1 MRKFTYF
8 LTAAAR
14 EYVPNHFLMAERRL
28 KSLLPHRLDSVPED
42 VLKRVHYY
50 NKMESSVGRLPRL
63 RLGDLSYSA
72 TSRNEQLYYID
83 FMKHAQ
89 AFGKDFRVSPL
100 FGDITHVPNMPSL
113 VKSRP
118 ISENNANSVVMPLD
132 VLRHFHFPPDALRWE
147 DKRPAAVWRGMLNCQ
162 ERRAR
167 LVALYRESKFHD
179 IADIKHP
186 PRMRNP
192 KGWLTIKDQLK
203 YRYVLSLE
211 GNDVATNLKW
221 IMASNSVAL
230 SPKLEYETWFMEGL
244 LRPGVH
250 YIQLRND
257 LTDLDDKIEWC
268 ENNPEKVKQIVLNA
282 NSWVHR
288 FQNRHIEALTAALVL
303 KKYSEMTG
311 GAHFTSVPNHL
322 FTDA

>member
-14 EYVPNHFLMAERRL
+14 EYVPGSFLLSERRL
-28 KSLLPHRLDSVPED
+28 KSILPHCLDCVPAD
-42 VLKRVHYY
+42 ILKRVHYY
-50 NKMESSVGRLPRL
+50 NKTESCVDGLPNL
-63 RLGDLSYSA
+63 RLGDLSYKA

-89 AFGKDFRVSPL
+89 GFGKDFRVSPL
-100 FGDITHVPNMPSL
+100 FGDVTYVPNVPSL

-118 ISENNANSVVMPLD
+118 ISAKNANSIVMPLD
-132 VLRHFHFPPDALRWE
+132 ILRHFHFPSDALKWE
-147 DKRPAAVWRGMLNCQ
+147 DKRPAAVWRGMLNGQ

-167 LVALYRESKFHD
+167 LVNLYGGSNYHD
-179 IADIKHP
+179 IAEIKHP
-186 PRMRNP
+186 PGVRYP
-192 KGWLTIKDQLK
+192 KGWLSTKDQLK
-203 YRYVLSLE
+203 YRYILSLE

-244 LRPGVH
+244 LHPGVH

-257 LTDLDDKIEWC
+257 LTDLDEKIEWC
-268 ENNPEKVKQIVLNA
+268 ESNPEKVKQIVLNA
-282 NSWVHR
+282 NNWVRR
-288 FQNRHIEALTAALVL
+288 FQDKHTENLTAALVL
-303 KKYSEMTG
+303 KKYSEMTETM
-311 GAHFTSVPNHL
+311 HLTSVPTRL
-322 FTDA
+322 FTNK